1 MDKKLS
7 KIEKLLSPLNDF
19 VTNDEFLR
27 LLKIVEGI
35 KERTNETLER
45 ISKIHVDLIE
55 KNKNDYETNLGYLK
69 EELKN
74 DFNTELAKL
83 KTLQKELDTMITE
96 RLAKIKDGKNADEIK
111 IVQDV
116 LSQIKMPEYK
126 ETVLD
131 DAYEIR
137 NKLETLND
145 DERLRIEAI
154 DNLREELDE
163 LKKKETVV
171 KGGGGGFS
179 KMAMDIHI
187 IDDETPSE
195 TPNGV
200 ITDFTLSH
208 IPSPATSLKVYKDGQ
223 RMKLTTDYTLSGT
236 TVSFV
241 SAPLTGSLI
250 TFDFRI

>member
-96 RLAKIKDGKNADEIK
+96 RLAKIKDGKNADEEK
-111 IVQDV
+111 IVKDV
-116 LSQIKMPEYK
+116 LAQIVMPEYK

-131 DAYEIR
+131 DAFEIR
-137 NKLETLND
+137 NKLETLNGE
-145 DERLRIEAI
+145 ERLAI
-154 DNLREELDE
+154 SAINGLEEK
-163 LKKKETVV
+163 LKEIDSKPLGK
-171 KGGGGGFS
+171 GGGGFS

-187 IDDETPSE
+187 IDDETPPE

-236 TVSFV
+236 TVSFI
-241 SAPLTGSLI
+241 SAPLTDSLI